1 MEQRNGPD
9 AADDEARAGHE
20 GALEEPD
27 DPVAEY
33 EDDESRARESL
44 EREAGLSAFGGPGF
58 GHLFDQQPDDG
69 GFDADH
75 NP

>member
-1 MEQRNGPD
+1 MEHTDGTD